1 MVDLPTPEGPQMTRG
16 RMGLT
21 GAMVDREAKI
31 PAERDVDIGF
41 KVSFVEKSRPMTLT
55 AAFEPITFISLF
67 PGKPLSKHRS
77 LQWQMIL
84 GVTEA
89 LSSSYSR
96 GGHRWILAR
105 REVELKMGSDSR
117 D

>member
-55 AAFEPITFISLF
+55 AAFEPITFNSLL
-67 PGKPLSKHRS
+67 PGRPFFKTPVTSVANDLGSHESTKQQLFKRRT
-77 LQWQMIL
+77 QMD
-84 GVTEA
+84 TCQT
-89 LSSSYSR
+89 
-96 GGHRWILAR
+96 
-105 REVELKMGSDSR
+105 
-117 D
+117 